1 MSSKRNLSGAA
12 VSSTSSNL
20 GGTTKNCEST
30 SPPPNKRAKHVAVV
44 LDSSPTI
51 RPPHGGSNS
60 NNTAGTGFPPPKITT
75 LYDMTGKPVGWT
87 FAQFFFLKDFVK
99 ALANKGRALTHQGN
113 TDFKAFTNL
122 SYAFLSGE
130 TLLGMNVWVIRID
143 PKEEGMEGSFPIN
156 PMGVAEAWAKKIG
169 RAVSESKALGR
180 AAKSRLTVETHTL
193 TKVEEDSFHTLC
205 AELDCKRLNGWQTA
219 EDEQVMQA
227 AFAPGEYEDLI

>member
-1 MSSKRNLSGAA
+1 
-12 VSSTSSNL
+12 
-20 GGTTKNCEST
+20 
-30 SPPPNKRAKHVAVV
+30 
-44 LDSSPTI
+44 
-51 RPPHGGSNS
+51 
-60 NNTAGTGFPPPKITT
+60 
-75 LYDMTGKPVGWT
+75 
-87 FAQFFFLKDFVK
+87 VK
-99 ALANKGRALTHQGN
+99 ALANKRGALTHQGN

-143 PKEEGMEGSFPIN
+143 PKKEGMEGSFPIN

-180 AAKSRLTVETHTL
+180 AAKSRLTVGTHTM

-205 AELDCKRLNGWQTA
+205 AEFDRKRLNGWQTA